1 VSLLLALLLSAF
13 VSAAPAFSRTP
24 FPLVD
29 QAKKDASFLRFRKR
43 LLKAVD
49 KKDVKTLLEAVDPD
63 IKLDFGG
70 KSGKDAF
77 IEEWDLNEPA
87 ESGLWKEL
95 GAVLRLG
102 GSFHG
107 KDFQAPYV
115 FSDWPGKF
123 DSFDYVAVVSESAV
137 LRAKP
142 DKASPSLLKL
152 KREIVAYVQEKD
164 DWEQVRAFDGTL
176 GWLPKEGVR
185 SPVDYRAIFRR
196 LKGKWKLSFFIAGD

>member
-1 VSLLLALLLSAF
+1 MNLLFALLLSVS
-13 VSAAPAFSRTP
+13 VSAAPTFSRAP
-24 FPLVD
+24 FPFVD
-29 QAKKDASFLRFRKR
+29 QAKKDAGFLRFRKK
-43 LLKAVD
+43 LLKAVES
-49 KKDVKTLLEAVDPD
+49 KDVKALLEAVDPK
-63 IKLDFGG
+63 IKIDFGG
-70 KSGKDAF
+70 KEGKDAF
-77 IEEWDLNEPA
+77 IEEWNLNEPT
-87 ESGLWKEL
+87 ESELWKEL

-123 DSFDYVAVVSESAV
+123 DSFDYVAVVSESAE

-142 DKASPSLLKL
+142 NQAAPSLLKL

-164 DWEQVRAFDGTL
+164 DWEQVRAFDGAV
-176 GWLPKEGVR
+176 GWLPKESVR